1 MPAPQFAL
9 CHHQPGLGLVLLARH
24 ASHRACVALRLS
36 ELVDFV
42 VESCLVGGQ
51 DTFADCF
58 TSLIHEYRG
67 SPVSNT
73 GLSEDRGLAGYQE
86 STVEKHISSILIKL
100 NLQEADD
107 DHRRVLAVITFLKA
121 R

>member
-1 MPAPQFAL
+1 MPA
-9 CHHQPGLGLVLLARH
+9 
-24 ASHRACVALRLS
+24 ACTL
-36 ELVDFV
+36 
-42 VESCLVGGQ
+42 
-51 DTFADCF
+51 
-58 TSLIHEYRG
+58 LIHEYRG

-73 GLSEDRGLAGYQE
+73 GAIRGSRPCGYQE
-86 STVEKHISSILIKL
+86 GTVEKHISSILIKL

>member
-1 MPAPQFAL
+1 LPT
-9 CHHQPGLGLVLLARH
+9 
-24 ASHRACVALRLS
+24 AC
-36 ELVDFV
+36 
-42 VESCLVGGQ
+42 
-51 DTFADCF
+51 
-58 TSLIHEYRG
+58 TSLIQEYRG

-73 GLSEDRGLAGYQE
+73 GSEDRGLAGYQE
-86 STVEKHISSILIKL
+86 GTVEKHISSILIKL